1 MHARKSFYSWIAC
14 FVFVFAAHVG
24 TANAASD
31 RMVITGSGGVVL
43 FDNSM
48 PETST
53 AGPET
58 SLTFTG
64 GPANVVPP
72 PVPPLSVI
80 GAGGV
85 SVIVLTEPASEP
97 PDPTEPPI
105 IISGPNGPITVSDV
119 LVSNAGAAAPQFIS
133 LLSDG
138 DPQLAGLT
146 SLPAGAVLLPETGL
160 LQDVTSL
167 ISPLPTTFG
176 PITVQVQSDVVP
188 EPGTLLLLGSGLAG
202 LAAVG
207 ARRRRV

>member
-1 MHARKSFYSWIAC
+1 MQARKSFYSWTAC

-48 PETST
+48 PETGT
-53 AGPET
+53 AGTET

-64 GPANVVPP
+64 GPSNTLPP

-97 PDPTEPPI
+97 PDPTEPPT
-105 IISGPNGPITVSDV
+105 GPSGPITVSDV
-119 LVSNAGAAAPQFIS
+119 LVSNAGATAPQFIS

-138 DPQLAGLT
+138 DPQLVGLT